1 MKKFLKP
8 LAVLVCT
15 VALVAGTVAA
25 TLAYLK
31 VETAPIT
38 NTFVAG
44 DINITLTE
52 TAGEEFKMVPGT
64 DIAKDPTVTVEAGSE
79 ACWLFVKLDKSTNF
93 DTYLEYDI
101 AAGWTPL
108 AGVNGVYYR
117 QVAAVEK
124 DADEEPSF
132 SVLAD
137 NKVTVKNVTKA
148 DYNDIGEGETPTLTV
163 TAYAI
168 QYAGFAPE
176 NDKTVTDAWNEIY
189 GSSQS

>member
-52 TAGEEFKMVPGT
+52 SANLDLKMVPGT
-64 DIAKDPTVTVEAGSE
+64 TIEKDPTVTVEAGSE
-79 ACWLFVKLDKSTNF
+79 ACWLFVKLDESTNF
-93 DTYLEYDI
+93 ATYLEYDI
-101 AAGWTPL
+101 AAGWTAL
-108 AGVNGVYYR
+108 DAENGVYYR
-117 QVAAVEK
+117 QV
-124 DADEEPSF
+124 DETTLDTTF
-132 SVLAD
+132 QVLAED
-137 NKVTVKNVTKA
+137 KVTVNNVTKA
-148 DYNDIGEGETPTLTV
+148 DYNDIGEDETPTLTV

-168 QYAGFAPE
+168 QHAGFAVDEGEQP
-176 NDKTVTDAWNEIY
+176 TDAWNEIY
-189 GSSQS
+189 GISQS

>member
-8 LAVLVCT
+8 LAILVCT

-25 TLAYLK
+25 TLAYLTDTTDTIK
-31 VETAPIT
+31 

-52 TAGEEFKMVPGT
+52 TEGTEFKMVPGT
-64 DIAKDPTVTVEAGSE
+64 TIAKDPTVTVKAGSE
-79 ACWLFVKLDKSTNF
+79 ACWLFVKLDKSENF
-93 DTYLEYDI
+93 DTYLSYTIET
-101 AAGWTPL
+101 GWTAL
-108 AGVNGVYYR
+108 GGVDGVVYFR
-117 QVAAVEK
+117 RVDETAVDTE
-124 DADEEPSF
+124 F
-132 SVLAD
+132 SVLAGD
-137 NKVTVKNVTKA
+137 AVTAKENVTKA
-148 DYNDIGEGETPTLTV
+148 QYNGIGDDKPTLSV

-176 NDKTVTDAWNEIY
+176 NGKTVTDAWNEIY

>member
-52 TAGEEFKMVPGT
+52 SDGLDLKMVPGT
-64 DIAKDPTVTVEAGSE
+64 DIVKDPKVTVEAGSE
-79 ACWLFVKLDKSTNF
+79 ACWLFVKLDKSEHF
-93 DTYLEYDI
+93 DDYLTYAI
-101 AAGWTPL
+101 ADGWTAL
-108 AGVNGVYYR
+108 TGETGVYFR
-117 QVAAVEK
+117 KV
-124 DADEEPSF
+124 DETTVDTEF
-132 SVLAD
+132 SVLKND
-137 NKVTVKNVTKA
+137 KVTANENVTKA
-148 DYNDIGEGETPTLTV
+148 QYNNIGETPTLTV

-168 QYAGFAPE
+168 QHAGFETTGDTQP
-176 NDKTVTDAWNEIY
+176 DAAWSEIS
-189 GSSQS
+189 GISQP